1 VESDSVTGQYLMV
14 LPDGAEYALYVSRA
28 MYLFQSLH
36 FNYLQSEDIK
46 PVIQDVSL
54 LPMEKEASVILN
66 NLFFDVD
73 QYELKQQSLTELNE
87 IIKFLEM
94 NESVK
99 IEISG
104 HTDNSG
110 SESHNQ
116 QLSLKRAGSVGE
128 YLKKHGINPSVSGFP
143 TILYFHPKKHNAP
156 EYYKGDRSYE
166 DLKKWILTKK
176 GKGKSKSDTPTPLL
190 ILTDADK
197 NKNKNTNNNHNDM
210 GNKSKGYAFSQSGG
224 GSTKKRRRIKRN
236 SHKRRKTSVRRKS
249 RRHRGHSRR

>member
-1 VESDSVTGQYLMV
+1 MFGNDNEPKILSESEIMEFKKKHGIV
-14 LPDGAEYALYVSRA
+14 LFYMNGCGHCET
-28 MYLFQSLH
+28 M
-36 FNYLQSEDIK
+36 K
-46 PVIQDVSL
+46 PAWNKVIT
-54 LPMEKEASVILN
+54 
-66 NLFFDVD
+66 
-73 QYELKQQSLTELNE
+73 ELKEKHKNE
-87 IIKFLEM
+87 IILGAVE
-94 NESVK
+94 
-99 IEISG
+99 
-104 HTDNSG
+104 SG
-110 SESHNQ
+110 SMDMF
-116 QLSLKRAGSVGE
+116 
-128 YLKKHGINPSVSGFP
+128 KKHGINPSVSGFP

-224 GSTKKRRRIKRN
+224 GSTKKRRRIKRK